1 MKIRKKKG
9 FTLIELLAVIVILA
23 VIALIAIPQIMNII
37 KLSKRNSF
45 KATLLNIE
53 HAAENYRIKQELY
66 ETMIGCHYFS
76 FSEPNKEGID
86 EITGKKYV
94 KLEELDLK
102 GKLPSTGVV
111 EVCSDTIL
119 VNASDGKFY
128 GKVDQ
133 EKDPIISENDEA
145 FTDETQPTMTLSY
158 TSTESSINAIVE
170 ASIGGHGQIQ
180 DYYFSIDDSE
190 YVKSKSPIY
199 TYTELES
206 GKIYKIKAYTV
217 SKANIKSDIHEMEAM
232 TNNIGEIKKIVILPT
247 EWSKEKSATI
257 EYKFDDD
264 NANSYIQ
271 YKITRGE
278 EVLKDWTIYGD
289 REIKI
294 SENTTSK
301 ICLYAKVVEN
311 EIDKPNSMIYVC
323 TSNIDNTTPTVTLT
337 SNVENDIW
345 TNKDIEL
352 VANASGSI
360 SNYSYEWYYETK
372 EGNIK
377 LKNKENNYIITKDE
391 ERTYIV
397 KVKNESGTYS
407 DYSNKY
413 IVKLDKEL
421 PTKDKPTVQII
432 KGETTYSLKVSNNQI
447 DEKSKIKSIEYMLSS
462 DGENYLNQ
470 DTDLFENLIPG
481 KTYYVK
487 TKAIDNA
494 LNESESDITEIE
506 LKKLPGKLTLSSNAD
521 IYTYPNSNKVE
532 ILENISGGTISIDEG
547 TDTEVATAKLS
558 GTELTVTPG
567 TKEGTTTFTITSAE
581 TSQFNEA
588 RVVYV
593 ATTKKGL
600 LSVAAMPVNVIY
612 DGKEHSITVTSS
624 GATIR
629 YSKDGTTYSTTNPTY
644 TNVGTYTVY
653 YEVSKTGY
661 TTVKDSTKL
670 TITKAN
676 VTVTSPTAKTLT
688 YNGSAQ
694 NLINAGNCTG
704 GTIKYKVGNG
714 SYSTI
719 IPTGTNAG
727 SYTVAYYCEGDSN
740 HNNSTEKT
748 VDVKIDKASG
758 SVTVPTVKT
767 LTYNGSAQ
775 NLINAGSSTTGTI
788 QYSLDGKTYSTNIPT
803 GINAG
808 TYTVYYR
815 VVGDLNHTDVTAGNI
830 SVTIKKANNTLTL
843 SANSGTYTYP
853 TSGKFIITKNV
864 SGGTISINAG
874 TDTGVATAKLSGTE
888 VTITP
893 GTKEGTT
900 TFTITSAET
909 TNYNKGSVTY
919 IATTKHGVLSVTANG
934 YNGVY
939 DGKAHSITVTSS
951 GATIKY
957 STDGTTYGTTN
968 PTYTNVGT
976 YTVYY
981 EVSKTGYTTVK
992 GNAKVVLTK
1001 AAGSVTAPTAKSLK
1015 YNGKAQAL
1023 INAGSSTTGTI
1034 QYSLDGKTYS
1044 TSIPTGTNAGTYTVY
1059 YRVIGNANYNDVAA
1073 RTLSVT
1079 IQNADITPPTNVT
1092 LKITPNLTEGTRTK
1106 TVSCTGPSNCTT
1118 YTAKYYKVNYYTV
1131 TATATDAE
1139 SGILKYEF
1147 YIDAN
1152 NGDCG
1157 GKKCDSTQKS
1167 NPILKKTITTSS
1179 NSASFESSEYFDSS
1193 VEYIVKVYNKEGL
1206 STTYSLNDNCSK
1218 SSTQCTQ
1225 PESNAYMTDK
1235 NFFGSSSNYMWTCSS
1250 GKTWCG

>member
-1 MKIRKKKG
+1 MKIRKNKG

-323 TSNIDNTTPTVTLT
+323 TNNIDNTTPTVTLT

-372 EGNIK
+372 EGNVK

-462 DGENYLNQ
+462 DGENYLKQ

-532 ILENISGGTISIDEG
+532 ILENLSGGTISIDEG
-547 TDTEVATAKLS
+547 TDIEVATAKLS

-588 RVVYV
+588 RVMYV

-600 LSVAAMPVNVIY
+600 LSVVAMPVNVIY

-676 VTVTSPTAKTLT
+676 VTVISPTAKTLT

-694 NLINAGNCTG
+694 NLI
-704 GTIKYKVGNG
+704 Y
-714 SYSTI
+714 
-719 IPTGTNAG
+719 
-727 SYTVAYYCEGDSN
+727 
-740 HNNSTEKT
+740 
-748 VDVKIDKASG
+748 
-758 SVTVPTVKT
+758 
-767 LTYNGSAQ
+767 
-775 NLINAGSSTTGTI
+775 AGSSTTGTI

-853 TSGKFIITKNV
+853 TSGKFTITKNV

-1001 AAGSVTAPTAKSLK
+1001 AAGGVTAPTAKSLK

-1167 NPILKKTITTSS
+1167 NPVLKKTITTPS

-1235 NFFGSSSNYMWTCSS
+1235 NFFGSSSKYMWTCSS
-1250 GKTWCG
+1250 GKTWCE